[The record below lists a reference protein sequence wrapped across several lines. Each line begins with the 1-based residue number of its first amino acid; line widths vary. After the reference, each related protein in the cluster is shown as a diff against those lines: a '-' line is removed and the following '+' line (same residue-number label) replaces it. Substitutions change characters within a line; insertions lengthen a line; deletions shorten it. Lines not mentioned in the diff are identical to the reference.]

1 MAPSSPRRPAEAR
14 LLQDLGPAALITGAS
29 DGIGRAC
36 AEQLA
41 AQGFDLIL
49 VARSKA
55 LLDDLA
61 FTLREAHGVHVRV
74 HAADLTEPE
83 AVTTLL
89 ETTDALPVGLVV
101 AAAGYGS
108 TGRFVDQPL
117 ESELAMIDLN
127 CRAVT
132 ALAHRF
138 GQRMQARGRGG
149 IMLFGSLVGFQG
161 APFAATYAATKGFVQ
176 SLAEGLAVEL
186 RPHGVSVLSVAP
198 GPVGTGFASRAGM
211 TLGKAARPERVAA
224 SALRA
229 LGRHG
234 TVRPGFQSKALG
246 WSLGMLPRRMRVLA
260 MGQIMQG
267 MSRKPDSRIG
277 SDPNKEMQ

>member
-14 LLQDLGPAALITGAS
+14 LLQDFGPTALITGAS

-49 VARSKA
+49 VARSRA

-61 FTLREAHGVHVRV
+61 FTLREEHGVHVRV
-74 HAADLTEPE
+74 HAPDLTDPE

-89 ETTDALPVGLVV
+89 ETTDALPIGLVV

-161 APFAATYAATKGFVQ
+161 APFSATYAATKSFVQ

-211 TLGKAARPERVAA
+211 TMGKAARPDRVAA
-224 SALRA
+224 AALGA
-229 LGRHG
+229 LGRQG

-246 WSLGMLPRRMRVLA
+246 WSLGMLPRGMRVLA
-260 MGQIMQG
+260 MGRIMQG
-267 MSRKPDSRIG
+267 MVGKVSKTAGDNIRKSV
-277 SDPNKEMQ
+277 S